1 MSVGTGVW
9 RSFAKLRNARTSTL
23 TLAASS
29 RPENALPQKEMFGL
43 VRQLF
48 FPSFAICRRR
58 IFFVA
63 PGPEVEIAAFCERV
77 GRTLV
82 SLSGNTVAIVS
93 SQPSDVSSQ
102 PQTVLKRLSKDHIP
116 GTQVGE
122 NLWSLSSDSLLSE
135 SADHME
141 SAFGHFVL
149 GASVADPAAPLFAG
163 YCRETVLVIAANRT
177 RREAALRSKELLSN
191 WNADLLG
198 AVLDDRTFPVPE
210 SIYRRL

>member
-9 RSFAKLRNARTSTL
+9 RSFAKLRNVRASALTL
-23 TLAASS
+23 TATS
-29 RPENALPQKEMFGL
+29 RSENALPEKEMFGL

-48 FPSFAICRRR
+48 LQPSAICRRQ

-63 PGPEVEIAAFCERV
+63 PGPEVEIAAFCERI

-82 SLSGNTVAIVS
+82 SLSGHTVAIVGS
-93 SQPSDVSSQ
+93 HASDVPLQ
-102 PQTVLKRLSKDHIP
+102 PQTVPERLSKDHIP
-116 GTQVGE
+116 GTEIAE
-122 NLWSLSSDSLLSE
+122 NLWSLSSDFLLSE
-135 SADHME
+135 AADHLE
-141 SAFGHFVL
+141 PPFDHLVL

-191 WNADLLG
+191 WNAELLG
-198 AVLDDRTFPVPE
+198 AVLDNRMFPVPE